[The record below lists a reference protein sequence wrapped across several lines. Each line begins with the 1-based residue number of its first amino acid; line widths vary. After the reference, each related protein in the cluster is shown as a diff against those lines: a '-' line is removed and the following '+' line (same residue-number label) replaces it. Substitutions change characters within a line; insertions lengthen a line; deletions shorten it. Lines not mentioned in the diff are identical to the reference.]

1 MVLKG
6 KMINEHLLLTER
18 DGYIRVLCPTSMCYV
33 GEAYF
38 ELSQQDSYWVV
49 KDIIPTN
56 EE

>member
-1 MVLKG
+1 
-6 KMINEHLLLTER
+6 MINEHLLLTER